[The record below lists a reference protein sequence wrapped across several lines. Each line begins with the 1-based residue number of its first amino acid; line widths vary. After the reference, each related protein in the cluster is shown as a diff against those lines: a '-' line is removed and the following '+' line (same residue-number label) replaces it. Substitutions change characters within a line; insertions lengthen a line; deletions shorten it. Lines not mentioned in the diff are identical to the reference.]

1 LTYLKG
7 IQEVIQPGDVVLDIG
22 TGTGILAIAAAR
34 AGARNVYAIEASGI
48 GKLAKEIFKANG
60 LTDRVT
66 LIEGWSTQVNLPEKA
81 DVLISEIIGNEPLG
95 ERVLETTMD
104 AIKRLLKPN
113 ARLVPNKVKI
123 FGLPVTI
130 PLTELA
136 KYTFVP
142 ETLRDW
148 KSCYDIDFNPL
159 AEASRNSSQ
168 SFYINPSLAR
178 DWVSICEPVQLAV
191 VDLKDMS
198 QLSVD
203 NTLTVTADTS
213 GRLDGVLVY
222 FEIELGPTTWL
233 STHPVQATKDCSWSS
248 PVRILTE
255 PLNLQTG
262 DRLAVTYQYRI
273 TGDQFKVSVVRN
285 E

>member
-1 LTYLKG
+1 M
-7 IQEVIQPGDVVLDIG
+7 DIG

-34 AGARNVYAIEASGI
+34 AGARHVYAIEASGI

-60 LTDRVT
+60 LTDRIT

-104 AIKRLLKPN
+104 AMKRLLKPN

-130 PLTELA
+130 PFTELA

-148 KSCYDIDFNPL
+148 QSWYDIDFNPL
-159 AEASRNSSQ
+159 AEASLNSSQ
-168 SFYINPSLAR
+168 SFFINPSLAR
-178 DWVSICEPVQLAV
+178 DWESLCEPVQLAV
-191 VDLKDMS
+191 VDLKGMS
-198 QLSVD
+198 QLSIA
-203 NTLTVTADTS
+203 NTVPVTANTS

-222 FEIELGPTTWL
+222 FEIELGPTTRL
-233 STHPVQATKDCSWSS
+233 STHPVQAAKDCSWSS
-248 PVRILTE
+248 PVWILTE
-255 PLNLQTG
+255 PLNLISG
-262 DRLAVTYQYRI
+262 DRFAVTYQYRI
-273 TGDQFKVSVVRN
+273 TEDQFKVSVVRN
-285 E
+285 G